1 MDLALDF
8 NLTPEQVEIIRLVQ
22 ELGQK
27 FASRASFYDEKAV
40 FPQENYEDL
49 RHRGLLAL
57 CIPKKYGGMGIDFP
71 TYCLVSAEIA
81 RYCGATALTY
91 NMHICSTLWLSI
103 LDDKFPL
110 EKCQM
115 AELEIYKDNHFKRI
129 VDKHALYSQPISEEG
144 AGVSLGKSYQTIAQ
158 KVEGGW
164 LINGKKI
171 FASLSDAADY
181 HSVVCTEKKSN
192 SSVEDSLY
200 ISIPANSEGVK
211 VVGEWNT
218 LGMRGTVTRTLV
230 FDNVFVTND
239 HQLLPSNIYL
249 TLTKLYPHMFFT
261 LASTY
266 MGITQA
272 AYDFTIKYL
281 RGEVEGFPSNE
292 QRRRSIKQ
300 FNVAHMFIMLEQT
313 KAIFYRV
320 INEAKVNPS
329 KAERLRAYAA
339 NFTIMENCNQL
350 CSLAIR
356 VCGGHS
362 LSKSLPLE
370 RLYRDSR
377 CGALMRPW
385 GSDRCL
391 EKLGIET
398 LYESD
403 EKDI

>member
-1 MDLALDF
+1 MDSGLGFAL
-8 NLTPEQVEIIRLVQ
+8 NPEQTKII
-22 ELGQK
+22 ELIQTLGK
-27 FASRASFYDEKAV
+27 IFASRAFLYDEEAS
-40 FPQENYEDL
+40 FPWKNYENL
-49 RHRGLLAL
+49 RQHGLLAL
-57 CIPKKYGGMGIDFP
+57 CIPKKYGGMGVDFP
-71 TYCLVSAEIA
+71 TYCMVSAELA

-91 NMHICSTLWLSI
+91 NMHVCSTLWLSI
-103 LDDKFPL
+103 LDNDFPL
-110 EKCQM
+110 TKSEM
-115 AELEIYKDNHFKRI
+115 AECEIYSQKHFKRI
-129 VDKHALYSQPISEEG
+129 VDRQALYSQPISEEG
-144 AGVSLGKSYQTIAQ
+144 AGLSLGKSYQTTAQ

-171 FASLSDAADY
+171 FASLSEAADY
-181 HSVVCTEKKSN
+181 HSIVCTEEKSN

-200 ISIPANSEGVK
+200 IAIPANSEGVK
-211 VVGEWNT
+211 VVGEWNP
-218 LGMRGTVTRTLV
+218 LGMRGTVSRTLI
-230 FDNVFVTND
+230 FDNVFVAND
-239 HQLLPSNIYL
+239 YQLLPSNIYL
-249 TLTKLYPHMFFT
+249 KLTKFYPHMFFT

-266 MGITQA
+266 MGITQS

-281 RGEVEGFPSNE
+281 RGEVEGVPCNE
-292 QRRRSIKQ
+292 QRKNHVKQ
-300 FNVAHMFIMLEQT
+300 FNLAHMLIMLEQT

-339 NFTIMENCNQL
+339 NYTIMENCNQL

-391 EKLGIET
+391 EKLGIEA

-403 EKDI
+403 ELYP